1 MTLNEYQ
8 KVSRKTAVYP
18 KSKYCEGVFYPTLGL
33 VGESGEVAEKIKKS
47 LRDDK
52 GIITGEKKEELK
64 KELGDVLWYVSQI
77 ATDLKLSL
85 DDIAVTNIEKLAS
98 RYKRGKVHGSG
109 DNR

>member
-52 GIITGEKKEELK
+52 GIITREKKEELK